1 MLLQDRGAV
10 LTGLGMGAGLMYF
23 LDPERGRRR
32 RALMRDR
39 ASHSANVGADAVG
52 SVGRDMV
59 HRATGIAARLR
70 RPFRQESVDDAVL
83 AERVK
88 ARLGHVVSHPRA
100 IDVEVTDGCVCLRGP
115 VMQAEVPHLLSAIQ
129 RVRGV
134 REVVSALEEHEEAGS
149 VPALQGG
156 RTMPAKPQVWH
167 RGWSPTTRLLIGS
180 AGTALTG
187 YGASRR
193 DVPGALL
200 AASGL
205 GLLARAARTSPHG

>member
-1 MLLQDRGAV
+1 MLQDRGAV
-10 LTGLGMGAGLMYF
+10 LTGLGVGAGLMYL

-32 RALMRDR
+32 RALIRDR
-39 ASHSANVGADAVG
+39 AAHSANVGVDAVG
-52 SVGRDMV
+52 SIGRDMA
-59 HRATGIAARLR
+59 HRATGVAARLR

-83 AERVK
+83 AERVR
-88 ARLGHVVSHPRA
+88 ARLGRAVSHPRA
-100 IDVEVTDGCVCLRGP
+100 IDVEVTDGRVCLRGP

-129 RVRGV
+129 DVRGV
-134 REVVSALEEHEEAGS
+134 REVVSALEEHEEPGS

-156 RTMPAKPQVWH
+156 RTTPARPQVRH
-167 RGWSPTTRLLIGS
+167 RTWSPTTRLLIGS

-200 AASGL
+200 AVSGL
-205 GLLARAARTSPHG
+205 GLLARAAGTSQHG